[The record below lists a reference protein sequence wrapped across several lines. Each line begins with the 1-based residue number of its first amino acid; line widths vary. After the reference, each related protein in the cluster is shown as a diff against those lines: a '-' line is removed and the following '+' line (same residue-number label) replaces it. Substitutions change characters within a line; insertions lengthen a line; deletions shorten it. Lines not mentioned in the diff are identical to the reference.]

1 MWSRCAGQ
9 AASAQAELGSAGKAA
24 YPAERFRAWL
34 HQVDVG
40 DCLKHAVVATIDDEP
55 LSAKHGVR
63 RFFVQLEE
71 QQGPTRRPTSPGGVT
86 AELELEDRC
95 FYVGHSLD
103 VETRIAAHFLGNG
116 AGAKWTNLHRPLRVL
131 SVVPGDTLLENLTT
145 IALMVQHGHECV
157 RGGKW
162 CALEHKCPASIQR
175 AMCFMRPKEQ
185 RDEKEADREAKPL
198 PAHETHEECQST
210 TESVPPLRR

>member
-1 MWSRCAGQ
+1 MS
-9 AASAQAELGSAGKAA
+9 
-24 YPAERFRAWL
+24 
-34 HQVDVG
+34 
-40 DCLKHAVVATIDDEP
+40 
-55 LSAKHGVR
+55 
-63 RFFVQLEE
+63 
-71 QQGPTRRPTSPGGVT
+71 QGHVYT
-86 AELELEDRC
+86 LELQDGC

-103 VETRIAAHFLGNG
+103 VETRIAAHFLGKG

-175 AMCFMRPKEQ
+175 AMCFMRPED
-185 RDEKEADREAKPL
+185 REKEEEHGVQKKKKNTRERERERMIRGREVGRT
-198 PAHETHEECQST
+198 ETGG
-210 TESVPPLRR
+210 